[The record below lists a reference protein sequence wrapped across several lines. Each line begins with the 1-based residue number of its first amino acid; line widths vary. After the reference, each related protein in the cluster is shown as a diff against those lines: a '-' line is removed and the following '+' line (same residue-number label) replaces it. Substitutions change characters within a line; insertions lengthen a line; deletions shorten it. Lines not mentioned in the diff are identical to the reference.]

1 MKKILVVD
9 DSQTLLSSLKRK
21 FDKYENIEAIYAS
34 SYNESM
40 KIMRKEHKNIGV
52 ALLDIN
58 LPDAPDGQIISLA
71 KLHNIPVIVLTGT
84 LNKKTREKIQ
94 RKHIINYI
102 LKDKPSS
109 VDLAVKTVVT
119 ALENYDKTIMIVDD
133 SHTYRTSIRIILEK
147 MNLNVIEAQS
157 GEKALEILKDKKVE
171 VPIVILDYEMPNM
184 NGLDLTIKIRELYDK
199 NNLGIIAISNHEDK
213 DLIDDFLTFG
223 ANDFL
228 DKSFSSSELI
238 AKINSNLE
246 LINLFT
252 QITDMANKDF
262 MTGAYNR
269 RYFFDS
275 GNAIFLKAKRK
286 EDSLA
291 VAMLDIDKFKN
302 INDTYGHDVGDI
314 AIKEVK
320 RILDKHLRS
329 SDLMA
334 RFGGEEFCILLE
346 DINEEDTKKMF
357 DRIRQEF
364 EDNVMDANGIKIT
377 YTVSFGIA
385 YGIFDSL
392 EDMVKVSDEALYHSK
407 ENGRN
412 QVSIKNNVVK

>member
-286 EDSLA
+286 KDSLA

-320 RILDKHLRS
+320 KILDKHLRS